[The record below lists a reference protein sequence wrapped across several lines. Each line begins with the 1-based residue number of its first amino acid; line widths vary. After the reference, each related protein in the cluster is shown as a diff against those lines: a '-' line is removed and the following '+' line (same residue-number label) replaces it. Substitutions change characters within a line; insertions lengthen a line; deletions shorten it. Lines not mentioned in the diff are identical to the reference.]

1 MHFFGAPNPGLVPL
15 NKSIMTGHGG
25 MTMCACTCNPCWY
38 TLVLVLPPT
47 FTRFTNRYYAPALGF
62 LMFAVGVNSSEKDFL
77 KAFKRPTSVLAGYT
91 GQFLVKPLLGYVFGF
106 IAVAIFGLPTPVVS
120 NYATFLT
127 GPDSGPSEH
136 CHGIIIYCFCS
147 IYHTILIVISHW
159 KEIVDLRGM
168 VSSIPQIV
176 VTSSFVSK
184 YVMLFGHFCL
194 RYLCVGAPLAINI
207 EPAMSPFGLT
217 VLLLF
222 IACYLTAFIA
232 GCFLTGVVFHTTPDV
247 KALQRTLSYET
258 GMQRNLLALANRFF
272 QDLQSL

>member
-1 MHFFGAPNPGLVPL
+1 
-15 NKSIMTGHGG
+15 
-25 MTMCACTCNPCWY
+25 
-38 TLVLVLPPT
+38 
-47 FTRFTNRYYAPALGF
+47 
-62 LMFAVGVNSSEKDFL
+62 MFAVGVNSSEKDFL

-106 IAVAIFGLPTPVVS
+106 IAVAIFGLPTPV
-120 NYATFLT
+120 
-127 GPDSGPSEH
+127 G
-136 CHGIIIYCFCS
+136 
-147 IYHTILIVISHW
+147 
-159 KEIVDLRGM
+159 
-168 VSSIPQIV
+168 
-176 VTSSFVSK
+176 FVSK

-194 RYLCVGAPLAINI
+194 HYLCVGAPLAINI

-258 GMQRNLLALANRFF
+258 DCDHVFDGLLPRHGLRKKERTMTKRISIVESWFDGLQHMDNFFYFYRNVWRTTTEV
-272 QDLQSL
+272 